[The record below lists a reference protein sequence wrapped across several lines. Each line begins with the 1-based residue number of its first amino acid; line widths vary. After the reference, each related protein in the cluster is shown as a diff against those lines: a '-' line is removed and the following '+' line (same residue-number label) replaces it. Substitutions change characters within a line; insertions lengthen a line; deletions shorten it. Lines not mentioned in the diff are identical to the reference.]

1 MDTTTNAAAFPH
13 VDTPAGRYDLYADIH
28 KALRLMMTRA
38 LCQVGSA
45 DPDDGG
51 EVADALDL
59 VGRLLGLCE
68 AHLHHENAFIHPALE
83 RARPGST
90 ARVAA
95 EHVHHAEAI
104 ADVRELAALV
114 AGSAEGTRAGALGR
128 LYRALALFV
137 ADNLQHMHVEETAHN
152 ALLWA
157 AYRDDEIAAIEHAI
171 VAALPP
177 ATKFESLNWFIPALN
192 ASERAGMLAGMRQAM
207 PAEAFRAVLDVAQR
221 TLSPRDHARLMRAL
235 GPAAAPV
242 AAAA

>member
-128 LYRALALFV
+128 LYGALALFV

-152 ALLWA
+152 ALLWS
-157 AYRDDEIAAIEHAI
+157 AYTDAELDAIEEALLAAI
-171 VAALPP
+171 PP
-177 ATKFESLNWFIPALN
+177 AVKMGAMQWFLPALN
-192 ASERAGMLAGMRQAM
+192 APGRAGMLAGMQLGM
-207 PAEAFRAVLDVAQR
+207 PPVAFAGVLGIAEA
-221 TLSPRDHARLMRAL
+221 TL
-235 GPAAAPV
+235 AAADFG
-242 AAAA
+242 